1 MLPVSFPVSHLA
13 YDSSVPTPPTLGEL
27 CAVFK
32 VSAHFPNLFRSSQ
45 RLAAILAVRG
55 LGWWFSH
62 LTHGTRFLPHSLLFY
77 VQLALGRGMEYKCFY
92 STIFKWKS
100 FTLSTADKV
109 RCPLGVPSSTKI
121 VENFL
126 SPYIFY
132 FNQQIFLF
140 GNLRN
145 YRDL

>member
-1 MLPVSFPVSHLA
+1 MVVFSSHSRYKISSPFFTLLCSVS
-13 YDSSVPTPPTLGEL
+13 
-27 CAVFK
+27 
-32 VSAHFPNLFRSSQ
+32 
-45 RLAAILAVRG
+45 VRE
-55 LGWWFSH
+55 
-62 LTHGTRFLPHSLLFY
+62 
-77 VQLALGRGMEYKCFY
+77 GRGMEYKCFY

-100 FTLSTADKV
+100 FTLSTADTV
-109 RCPLGVPSSTKI
+109 RCPLGVPSSTKT
-121 VENFL
+121 VEKFL